1 MLGNVDADVY
11 HDVARAHAV
20 TLHSGQTLAAQA
32 ERGARL
38 RAWLDFDACLAREG
52 GNVDSVAEGCLRNG
66 EQQVVNQV
74 GVVADKVLMRL
85 FFDKHLYVA
94 RHAAVLCGV
103 ALARHV
109 HHHAFCH
116 AGGDFYLNDFF
127 ARRHALAVAMAASV
141 LDDGALAVAVG
152 AHLLRLHHAEET
164 AAALYDV
171 ALSVAGGAG
180 FGRMSRGAARSVA
193 LVAGDVFAH
202 LEFLGNA
209 RADFF
214 EREAHFH
221 AHVAAPVLP
230 LAASAAAKPS
240 EAAESAAE
248 DIAEVAEDVVQVH
261 AAGAETSEAAGCSV
275 YACCAEL
282 VVAGTLV
289 GVAQHVVGLRRLLE
303 LLFCLLVAGIAV
315 GVVFD
320 GHLLVGTLNLVGR
333 GRTLHAE
340 YLIIVGFFCHF

>member
-1 MLGNVDADVY
+1 MLWNVDADVY

-20 TLHSGQTLAAQA
+20 TLHGGQALAAQA

-38 RAWLDFDACLAREG
+38 RSRLDFDACLAREG
-52 GNVDSVAEGCLRNG
+52 GNVDSVAEGGLRNG
-66 EQQVVNQV
+66 EQQVVDQV
-74 GVVADKVLMRL
+74 GVVADKVLMRFL
-85 FFDKHLYVA
+85 LDEHLYVA

-109 HHHAFCH
+109 YHHAFCH

-127 ARRHALAVAMAASV
+127 ARCHALAVAMAASV

-152 AHLLRLHHAEET
+152 THLLRLHHAEET

-180 FGRMSRGAARSVA
+180 FGRMSRGAARAVA
-193 LVAGDVFAH
+193 LGAGDVFAH
-202 LEFLGNA
+202 FEFLGNA

-214 EREAHFH
+214 EREAYLH
-221 AHVAAPVLP
+221 AHVAAPVLA
-230 LAASAAAKPS
+230 LAASAAETS

-248 DIAEVAEDVVQVH
+248 DIAEVAENVVQVH
-261 AAGAETSEAAGCSV
+261 AACSETAETAGCSV
-275 YACCAEL
+275 HACRAEL